1 MLNVLSLNKHWTL
14 SVCYLL
20 LIVVILL
27 AMARNLL
34 NNYCNQFPASNCS
47 ISILLHHQLL
57 QFFSVLEAKGILPH
71 NQRFQSYLSISSS
84 LISRSTGTSAATHL
98 SNGPGFI
105 NRQNNRHILLFKLIL
120 ITGKKNSKTK

>member
-34 NNYCNQFPASNCS
+34 NNYCNQFSASNCS

-71 NQRFQSYLSISSS
+71 KQSFSILSLHLS

-105 NRQNNRHILLFKLIL
+105 NRQSNRHIVLFKLIL